1 MKEAVFS
8 ITFSKVQPGPPQGSD
23 EVSYEICANP
33 GLEMRSIKDVA
44 SGGGELSRIMLA
56 VKTSLAESD
65 AVPTLIFDEVDAGI
79 GGSVALSVAD
89 QLKNLSHSHQVIV
102 ITHLASI
109 ASKADTHLVV
119 HKEIRNQMSYSM
131 IRRVEEQE
139 RQKEIAR
146 MLSGDD
152 SSSESLGHAK
162 KLLQTGGR
170 S

>member
-8 ITFSKVQPGPPQGSD
+8 ITFSKVQPGPQGSD

-44 SGGGELSRIMLA
+44 SGGELSRIMLA

-162 KLLQTGGR
+162 KLLQTGR